1 MRKLAIAQLG
11 TNDPS
16 FDKAKFIELLIEQTI
31 RQIVP
36 HALRVAAKTAKDERK
51 AFLEEAAF
59 RCERDGDLEA
69 AKNAREAASAAAS
82 YAAIY
87 ASASAYAYASAYAA
101 NAAAADATAY
111 ASASACA
118 SAATYADA
126 TACATDDDI
135 ALKMSAD
142 IGVQALRA
150 AGAHGIKLMDQLI
163 PSA

>member
-51 AFLEEAAF
+51 AFLEEAAV
-59 RCERDGDLEA
+59 RCERDGDRA
-69 AKNAREAASAAAS
+69 AAWNAREA
-82 YAAIY
+82 
-87 ASASAYAYASAYAA
+87 ASAYAYASAHATYAAANAAADAAYAA
-101 NAAAADATAY
+101 NAAADAAY
-111 ASASACA
+111 AAN
-118 SAATYADA
+118 
-126 TACATDDDI
+126 DDI

-163 PSA
+163 PS